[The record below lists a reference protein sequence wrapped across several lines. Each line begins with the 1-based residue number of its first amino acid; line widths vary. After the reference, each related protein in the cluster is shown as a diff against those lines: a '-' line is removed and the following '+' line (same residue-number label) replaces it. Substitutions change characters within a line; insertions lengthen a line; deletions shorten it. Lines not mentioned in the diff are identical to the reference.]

1 MKFKGGLIVFLTGGP
16 ASGKDTQAALL
27 AKKLK
32 AKKLNVSEILDNFF
46 QKTKKRYLRLGR
58 KLINIQQEREKR
70 FSGNL
75 VSFDLVAYLMTQEIL
90 KNFSFSRPLIVLG
103 GPRSLK
109 EAKAY
114 INLVKKLKTPF
125 FFIYLEISEE
135 EMIKRSLKRQ
145 RGDTLDEPEKIK
157 KRIELFKKYTLPA
170 INYLKKRRFLIQVNG
185 EGEIKKI
192 HQEIWQKIKAG
203 LNF

>member
-1 MKFKGGLIVFLTGGP
+1 MKFNKGLIIFLTGGP

-32 AKKLNVSEILDNFF
+32 AKKLNVSEILDSFF
-46 QKTKKRYLRLGR
+46 QQTKKRYLRIGK
-58 KLINIQQEREKR
+58 KLINLQREREKR

-75 VSFDLVAYLMTQEIL
+75 VSFDLVAYLMKEEIL
-90 KNFSFSRPLIVLG
+90 KNFSLNRPLIVLG

-109 EAKAY
+109 EAKTY
-114 INLVKKLKTPF
+114 LNLVKKLKCPF
-125 FFIYLEISEE
+125 LFIYLEVSEE
-135 EMIKRSLKRQ
+135 EMIRRSLKRQ
-145 RGDTLDEPEKIK
+145 RSDALDEPAKIK

-170 INYLKKRRFLIQVNG
+170 LNFLKKRKLLTQING
-185 EGEIKKI
+185 EGEVKEI
-192 HQEIWQKIKAG
+192 HQEIWQKIKNL